1 MRKTSQLPQGVNKEH
16 ICIIVTYL
24 ITGLLFLET
33 GKKFL
38 LPLNEFS
45 CIEII
50 ALVTEVLRVYF
61 GEVRIYVLQ

>member
-1 MRKTSQLPQGVNKEH
+1 M
-16 ICIIVTYL
+16 TYL

-38 LPLNEFS
+38 LSLNKFS

-50 ALVTEVLRVYF
+50 ALASEVLRVCF
-61 GEVRIYVLQ
+61 GEVKIKVLQCI